1 MRSDLEGIESHNPYM
16 NVPVFPQTGPIHLE
30 EILGCGGPLELEIG
44 FGKGHFILER
54 ALYRPETRLLG
65 IETRRKWVHIVES
78 RAKKRAIGN
87 VVVRHGDARVLLKR
101 MQPDR
106 CFERVFINFPDPW
119 WKAKHAK
126 RMVVTQEL
134 GRDLARLLVPK
145 GEIMIQTDVDFRAD
159 AYLEELSRVE
169 DLEPLGPG
177 GRVEKNSFGARSLRE
192 IRCEDLGMPVYRILF
207 GRK

>member
-1 MRSDLEGIESHNPYM
+1 MRPDFDGSESQKPYM
-16 NVPVFPQTGPIHLE
+16 NVPVFPTESPIHLE

-54 ALYRPETRLLG
+54 ALYRPEARLLG
-65 IETRRKWVHIVES
+65 IETRRKWVHLVES
-78 RAKKRAIGN
+78 RAQKRAIGN

-126 RMVVTQEL
+126 RMVVTKEL

-159 AYLEELSRVE
+159 AYLEEFSRVE
-169 DLEPLGPG
+169 ELEPLGQG
-177 GRVEKNSFGARSLRE
+177 GRVDKNPFGARSLRE
-192 IRCEDLGMPVYRILF
+192 IRCEELGMPVYRILF
-207 GRK
+207 VRK